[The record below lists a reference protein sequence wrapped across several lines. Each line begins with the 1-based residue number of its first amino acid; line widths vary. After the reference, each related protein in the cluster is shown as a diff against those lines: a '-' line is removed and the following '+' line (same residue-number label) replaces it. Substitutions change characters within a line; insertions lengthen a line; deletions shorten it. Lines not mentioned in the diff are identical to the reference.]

1 MHLGNMHHASNASIL
16 KHSCGVPVAGLSSA
30 HVPKQAHHSMTQPH
44 QIRIRGPYSYQLP
57 GGDAGSVK
65 LPAAWEKPDEHVVFS
80 RRFNWLAELEPDE
93 RVYLVFDGYGGS
105 GPVSV
110 NGRVL
115 GDLASD
121 PAEFEVTQL
130 LQARNE
136 LEVSLSFQGLGDQP
150 RGLWGN
156 VMLEVRHS
164 GA

>member
-1 MHLGNMHHASNASIL
+1 MS
-16 KHSCGVPVAGLSSA
+16 K
-30 HVPKQAHHSMTQPH
+30 PH
-44 QIRIRGPYSYQLP
+44 QIRIRGPYLYRLP
-57 GGDAGSVK
+57 SGDEGSVK
-65 LPAAWEKPDEHVVFS
+65 LPAAWGKPGENVVFS

-110 NGRVL
+110 NGTAL
-115 GDLASD
+115 GDLTNS

-130 LQARNE
+130 LQPRNE

-156 VMLEVRHS
+156 VMLEVRTA